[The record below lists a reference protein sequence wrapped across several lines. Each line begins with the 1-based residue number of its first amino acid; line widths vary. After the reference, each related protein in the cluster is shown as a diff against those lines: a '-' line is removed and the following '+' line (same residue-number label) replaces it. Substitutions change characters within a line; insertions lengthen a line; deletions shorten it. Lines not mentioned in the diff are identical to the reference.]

1 MGRMSRLNSTVFGSG
16 SPSQSTG
23 SVSSS
28 AAQPAAYGASLNVA
42 QNLNTKQVEQRAQPT
57 ANNNVNVSN
66 PNAVLGS
73 RLFNVSNSLQG
84 GPFSQGSSANRRIEL
99 QATFA
104 F

>member
-1 MGRMSRLNSTVFGSG
+1 MNMSSNSDRR
-16 SPSQSTG
+16 
-23 SVSSS
+23 
-28 AAQPAAYGASLNVA
+28 Y
-42 QNLNTKQVEQRAQPT
+42 NLTLGVGVRNLF
-57 ANNNVNVSN
+57 NNVNVSN

-73 RLFNVSNSLQG
+73 RLFDVSNSLQG